1 MAFVWLSSVLVGFV
15 WLSLIGSVCSRFA
28 NSNWLTR
35 VVQSNKCST
44 TQVMKLNRIGLSS
57 ITESSICSP
66 IIELTGKKWV
76 LFDYGLRKRLIP
88 FFFSR
93 FSGERKRARSE
104 RGAPPDTTHARRENA
119 PSPVAR
125 VWSSSL
131 ASSLPSLAGK
141 RDLIGLNLWIMI
153 PIKFRNE
160 CDN

>member
-1 MAFVWLSSVLVGFV
+1 MSVV
-15 WLSLIGSVCSRFA
+15 
-28 NSNWLTR
+28 
-35 VVQSNKCST
+35 
-44 TQVMKLNRIGLSS
+44 
-57 ITESSICSP
+57 
-66 IIELTGKKWV
+66 
-76 LFDYGLRKRLIP
+76 RLWP
-88 FFFSR
+88 AEKAYYFFFSR

-131 ASSLPSLAGK
+131 ASRLPSLAGK

-160 CDN
+160 FDN